1 MVRKSL
7 LLSLSIL
14 LMGLVAKAQ
23 GPNGSAEYYKPAN
36 GKTGKALKTALF
48 GILSSNTVNIG
59 YDGLWD
65 AYEDTDKRADGKIWD
80 MYSNIT
86 NYEFGS
92 SAINHSYNDEGQSVN
107 REHSLPQSW
116 FNEASPMKA
125 DIVHV
130 FPADG
135 YVNNR
140 RSAYPF
146 GETDGNVYKSANSFS
161 KVGTCKTSGYTGT
174 VFEPND
180 IYKGDIARIYFY
192 MATRYEDKIK
202 NWSGTIEKDSYCPF
216 PEWQMKMFMRWAAN
230 DPVSEKEVNRNNA
243 AYDHQQN
250 RNPFVDYP
258 GLEQLVWGTMTDE
271 PFLYADYDPESID
284 YGEYSGGGSQSGG
297 DSTSVNPTVGEVTFA
312 RITSTADLEVGKSY
326 LIVCESQKVAMA
338 ASSSDDSSRGTATVT
353 ISSNEITTTVGKSG
367 KPYEVVLGGS
377 STDGYTLYDP
387 VEKTYLART
396 GSKNTLNSMTEAST
410 DQAKWKISFSNNNA
424 VIQNKNSTSYAL
436 AYNSG
441 ANMFRAYSSGQTA
454 VQLYKNM
461 TSTGINTVVWTYN
474 QKPTTVRVHS
484 LQGVLIRTTSNYV
497 DALKDLPKGFYII
510 NGRKIVIR

>member
-1 MVRKSL
+1 
-7 LLSLSIL
+7 
-14 LMGLVAKAQ
+14 MGLVAKAQ

-297 DSTSVNPTVGEVTFA
+297 DSTSVNPTVGEATFA
-312 RITSTADLEVGKSY
+312 RITSTDDLEVGTSY
-326 LIVCESQKVAMA
+326 LIVCESQKKAM
-338 ASSSDDSSRGTATVT
+338 SDHDGKNRNNVSVT
-353 ISSNEITTTVGKSG
+353 IDSNKITTTVGESG
-367 KPYEVVLGGS
+367 KPYELVLGGDA
-377 STDGYTLYDP
+377 TNGYTLYDP
-387 VEKTYLART
+387 VAKTYLALT
-396 GSKNTLNSMTEAST
+396 SNSNEINQLEEATTKNALWA
-410 DQAKWKISFSNNNA
+410 ISFNQNNA
-424 VIQNKNSTSYAL
+424 VISSKAYTSRSIKYNEGSRIFRTYTSTSD
-436 AYNSG
+436 
-441 ANMFRAYSSGQTA
+441 QTA